1 MHAVGRCC
9 LHANNQHSPH
19 TTAMAMS
26 AAGEKFSIPSNIK
39 DSIDLLRSHT
49 DPKHADR
56 DAAIPPWVFQK
67 ARGIAFL
74 FTYKVG
80 VFASVSGGSGIL
92 ICKKPGT
99 EAPEGAALR
108 ARQNA
113 ASQRPAALRAGP
125 AKRPEILRKHEWGLP
140 IGVGL
145 GGGGGGLDFGVSKSL
160 QMIVL
165 NNDDAA
171 GVRTFATNNAKLD
184 IGIAFAAGPV
194 GRQAEGAAAVGGG
207 HKITPCFTYGYTKG
221 LFSGVGIQGMFVT
234 AKDKENAHYYG
245 LPVPVSGADLL
256 FGPTLLGTTPTP
268 EVAELHAALAL
279 ALQQTGPGTA

>member
-1 MHAVGRCC
+1 MLLFRKCLGNTAHNAAVQHCRSRHTRAHTASTHTGPQVCTYTS
-9 LHANNQHSPH
+9 NQHSPQ

-26 AAGEKFSIPSNIK
+26 AAGEQFSISSNIK
-39 DSIDLLRSHT
+39 ESIELLKSHT

-56 DAAIPPWVFQK
+56 DAAIPPWVLQK

-92 ICKKPGT
+92 ICKRPGA
-99 EAPEGAALR
+99 E
-108 ARQNA
+108 
-113 ASQRPAALRAGP
+113 
-125 AKRPEILRKHEWGLP
+125 EWGLP

-160 QMIVL
+160 QIIVL
-165 NNDDAA
+165 NNDDA
-171 GVRTFATNNAKLD
+171 VRTFATDNAKLD

-207 HKITPCFTYGYTKG
+207 DKIAPCFTYGYTKG
-221 LFSGVGIQGMFVT
+221 LFAGVGIHGMWVT

-245 LPVPVSGADLL
+245 LPAPVSGADLL
-256 FGPTLLGTTPTP
+256 FGPTLLDKTPTP